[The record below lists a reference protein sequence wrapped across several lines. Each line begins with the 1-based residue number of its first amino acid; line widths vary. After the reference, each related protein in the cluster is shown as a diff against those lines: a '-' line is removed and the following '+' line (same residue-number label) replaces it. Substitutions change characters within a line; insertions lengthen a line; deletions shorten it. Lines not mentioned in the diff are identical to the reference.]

1 MNEINQRISVVI
13 KELKI
18 TKTAFAAKLNVS
30 QALISKI
37 CAGTSGASDR
47 TIQDICNKF
56 HVSEDWLRFGEGEMF
71 LQRTRAEE
79 LDTFFGEIG
88 EGPNNFRKR
97 LISVLAKLDE
107 EDWKLLEEM
116 AWKLVEEIKE
126 PDQES

>member
-1 MNEINQRISVVI
+1 MEAINQRVSQVI
-13 KELKI
+13 AELGV
-18 TKTAFAAKLNVS
+18 TKTAFAKTLNVS
-30 QALISKI
+30 TAFVSQI
-37 CAGTSGASDR
+37 CSGASGLSDR

>member
-1 MNEINQRISVVI
+1 MNNRICSVR
-13 KELKI
+13 KSLKL
-18 TKTAFAAKLNVS
+18 TQEVFAEKLGLSRNFIWMIERGDR
-30 QALISKI
+30 AP
-37 CAGTSGASDR
+37 SDR

-56 HVSEDWLRFGEGEMF
+56 HVNEDWLRFGEGEMF

>member
-1 MNEINQRISVVI
+1 MNNRIQAVI
-13 KELKI
+13 DSLGIKKIDFAKAVKVSPAFVSEL
-18 TKTAFAAKLNVS
+18 
-30 QALISKI
+30 
-37 CAGTSGASDR
+37 CSGRKAPSDR

-56 HVSEDWLRFGEGEMF
+56 HVNEDWLRFGEGEMF